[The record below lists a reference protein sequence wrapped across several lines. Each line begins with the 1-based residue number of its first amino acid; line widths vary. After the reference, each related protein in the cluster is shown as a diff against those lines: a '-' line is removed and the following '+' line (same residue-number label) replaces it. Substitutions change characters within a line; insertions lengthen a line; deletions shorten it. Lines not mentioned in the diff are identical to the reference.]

1 MPIMHKLKRFISVFV
16 VVAMLGGQALPLQA
30 AMIGTDSQLQHEQ
43 SRYDR
48 QQLLQLLDREE
59 MQQQLQALGVDQN
72 AAKERVAQMTDSEI
86 QQLNAQLA
94 EMPAGGDAVGI
105 IVLFLVIFIITDLLG
120 ATDIFPFIHPV
131 N

>member
-1 MPIMHKLKRFISVFV
+1 MPIMQKFKRYISLFV

-30 AMIGTDSQLQHEQ
+30 AMIGTDTQLQQEQ

-48 QQLLQLLDREE
+48 QQLLQLLDRED
-59 MQQQLQALGVDQN
+59 MQQQLQAMGVDQD
-72 AAKERVAQMTDSEI
+72 AAKARVAQMTDSEI
-86 QQLNAQLA
+86 QQLNAKLA

-105 IVLFLVIFIITDLLG
+105 VVLFLVIFIITDLLG
-120 ATDIFPFIHPV
+120 ATDIFPFIHPI